1 MRAAIYSRVS
11 HEEQVEGW
19 SLDAQHELC
28 MALVQ
33 QRNWSIA
40 PQHIHNEPG
49 RSAKTDAR
57 PAFQRMMRQA
67 QAKQFDYIIV
77 HKLDRFSR
85 SLSDVV
91 KNVALL
97 KQAGVG
103 LVSVSEPWVDT
114 TTPQGEFMLHLFA
127 LLAQWDNQNRAR
139 ETAKGKAARARAGFW
154 NGTLAFGYTTLKF
167 LKRELLAFGEQFE
180 KGGIDQEAYIR
191 HTRLIEDYMERWTH
205 MTEGDAIPHLKNRYG
220 VILAYEMYSIGNV
233 SDRDVAVG
241 LNEEGYRTTGNWGEK
256 PFENDTV
263 RPMLQNRFYLGE
275 TQYKGEWLPGRH
287 EALISEE
294 LFQKCQEAR
303 ARRRSRTPR
312 KKSNRRVYPLSRL
325 ALCAECEQPL
335 RGQPNWQ
342 DRRYYRAPKRAD
354 KACSGRMIPALE
366 AEQAVLEYLAQIRL
380 PADWRER
387 VLAMSQAKR
396 GDSESYETKKT
407 RLENRLERLK
417 TLYKLGDIEQ
427 AEYIADRADIH
438 NKLEALKPSQVPEM
452 EDAAAALEQIGSLLR
467 QAKPEELEVLFH
479 SMLTTVYLHHD
490 YPGYVVGIE
499 PKPFLQE
506 LMDIAM
512 LPTWKPPQGTGS
524 SGSEEDDPEPDP
536 DGGGHGSKGHQ
547 NHEQLVPTGN
557 SGIMAHVDAGEDH
570 RVAVTDTIPVAPA
583 PGTGDHMVA
592 RYCLYCFLN
601 TAVDGVDEQGIGIE
615 HNAVIGIQ
623 RDPYHHIIV
632 NKHAI
637 NQPAE

>member
-33 QRNWSIA
+33 QRNWSIV
-40 PQHIHNEPG
+40 PQHIHFEPG

-67 QAKQFDYIIV
+67 QARQFDYIIV

-154 NGTLAFGYTTLKF
+154 NGVLAFGYTTLKY
-167 LKRELLAFGEQFE
+167 LRRDLLLLGEQFE
-180 KGGIDQEAYIR
+180 KHDLDQEAYIR
-191 HTRLIEDYMERWTH
+191 QTRTIEDYIERWLH
-205 MTEGDAIPHLKNRYG
+205 MTEGDAIPHPRNKQG
-220 VILAYEMYSIGNV
+220 VILAYETYSLGNV
-233 SDRDVAVG
+233 SDRDVAVC
-241 LNEEGYRTTGNWGEK
+241 LNEEGYRTTGNWGEQ

-275 TQYKGEWLPGRH
+275 TQYKGDWLPGRH
-287 EALISEE
+287 EAIISEE

-312 KKSNRRVYPLSRL
+312 QKSGKRVYPLSRL

-342 DRRYYRAPKRAD
+342 NRRYYRAPKRAD
-354 KACSGRMIPALE
+354 KACSGRMIPAVE

-380 PADWRER
+380 PVDWRER
-387 VLAMSQAKR
+387 VLALSQTKQ
-396 GDSESYETKKT
+396 GDTAESYETKKT

-427 AEYIADRADIH
+427 DEYVMDRADIH
-438 NKLEALKPSQVPEM
+438 NKLEALKPAQVPEM
-452 EDAAAALEQIGSLLR
+452 ETAAAALEEIGGLLK
-467 QAKPEELEVLFH
+467 QAKPEELEILFH
-479 SMLTTVYLHHD
+479 SMLTTVYLHPE

-499 PKPFLQE
+499 PKPFLKE
-506 LMDIAM
+506 LLDISM
-512 LPTWKPPQGTGS
+512 LPTWTPPQGAEAL
-524 SGSEEDDPEPDP
+524 SGHDDDDPEPDP
-536 DGGGHGSKGHQ
+536 DGSGGGAAQTKNRGALVSRGNHGIIT
-547 NHEQLVPTGN
+547 N
-557 SGIMAHVDAGEDH
+557 VDAGEDDQ
-570 RVAVTDTIPVAPA
+570 VAVAYGTPVTPEAKIPP
-583 PGTGDHMVA
+583 
-592 RYCLYCFLN
+592 
-601 TAVDGVDEQGIGIE
+601 
-615 HNAVIGIQ
+615 
-623 RDPYHHIIV
+623 
-632 NKHAI
+632 
-637 NQPAE
+637 